1 MVVTRFGARSTNHM
15 AASAP
20 LLATAAM
27 ARVSRPRPH
36 RRVRSHRAGP
46 SRIRATEPN
55 QVPDVGAPQREI
67 ERLKQATHRDAP
79 EEDTPALA
87 KKTKPPADPVRWPL
101 VHARAVEA
109 LAHILANPGTDAQK
123 VMRKALRAQYR
134 PRKSLVYDG
143 SSSERWPGAEP
154 PTNTERGA
162 IADAVLASEVN
173 RIRLA
178 YVAHQAAMTDMT
190 VPGFGRAALWSALCD
205 QEIADECDDDMRPDT
220 LSYLDAADAMIAVY
234 WAGLGD
240 DGEGAVRD
248 ECFAAS
254 KLDAIRDKLNE
265 PESIDWPMDPS
276 QRLAAKRSV
285 PVWLASKLIDQHGTE
300 VADRIA
306 QALLRKAPMF
316 ARLNRAK
323 EERLINLRGRLQR
336 EGVESM
342 DMTEWQFNLRGE
354 AEANGTPLCDVIKTP
369 VDGAKDALV
378 FPKNWSPFRLD
389 VWREGWFEIQDAG
402 SQAVARVAV
411 EAAGEASA
419 STWSCGPRRRECV
432 VLDMCAGNGGKTLAM
447 ASELHHR
454 RSVGEVEE
462 YAIDVFD
469 VDTRRLRHLES
480 NAERAGVTGDVRV
493 ISFDE
498 MRDAARV
505 GNGEKPI
512 NVGGEEKEKENKRE
526 KEITGEDTLSP
537 VDVSTD
543 PRYDLVLCDVP
554 CSSTGAL
561 RRTPSMR
568 WLIDGESIGEWREEH
583 EEALDRD
590 PLRFSTE
597 WGDGDDTDGIFAPVD
612 ADDETDGV
620 DSDGSRGASTNLSL
634 PEIQRRILAKAA
646 GLVRPGGGA
655 LVYAT
660 CSLLHSENEAV
671 RRWFDDKFGDEFAP
685 LPFKAHWPLAPT
697 MTGDMDLED
706 GRNAVENGGV
716 TSHDFALRPDLHGC
730 DGFYIARWVRK
741 LT

>member
-1 MVVTRFGARSTNHM
+1 M

-27 ARVSRPRPH
+27 ARASRPRPH

-55 QVPDVGAPQREI
+55 QVPDVVATQREI
-67 ERLKQATHRDAP
+67 DERLEAHRDAP
-79 EEDTPALA
+79 DEDTPAIA

-143 SSSERWPGAEP
+143 SSSDRWPGAEP

-178 YVAHQAAMTDMT
+178 YLAHQAAMTDMT

-254 KLDAIRDKLNE
+254 KLTSIKDKLTD
-265 PESIDWPMDPS
+265 PASIDWPTDPS
-276 QRLAAKRSV
+276 TRLAAKRSI

-300 VADRIA
+300 VADAIA
-306 QALLRKAPMF
+306 RALLRKAPMF

-323 EERLINLRGRLQR
+323 EERLTNLRGRLQR

-342 DMTEWQFNLRGE
+342 DMTEWQVNLRE
-354 AEANGTPLCDVIKTP
+354 TAEADGTPPCDVIKTP

-454 RSVGEVEE
+454 RSVDALDA

-469 VDTRRLRHLES
+469 VDARRLRHLES
-480 NAERAGVTGDVRV
+480 NADRAGVTGDVRV

-505 GNGEKPI
+505 GNGEKPPSLVD
-512 NVGGEEKEKENKRE
+512 VGGTEKENKQ
-526 KEITGEDTLSP
+526 
-537 VDVSTD
+537 D

-568 WLIDGESIGEWREEH
+568 WLIDGESIGAWREQH
-583 EEALDRD
+583 EEALNRD
-590 PLRFSTE
+590 PHRFSTE

-685 LPFKAHWPLAPT
+685 LPFKAQWPLAPS
-697 MTGDMDLED
+697 MTGDIESEDLED
-706 GRNAVENGGV
+706 GNGVENGVV
-716 TSHDFALRPDLHGC
+716 TSMSHDFALRPDLHGC

>member
-1 MVVTRFGARSTNHM
+1 M

-20 LLATAAM
+20 LLAPAAT

-55 QVPDVGAPQREI
+55 QVPDVGATQREI
-67 ERLKQATHRDAP
+67 ERLEQATHRDAP
-79 EEDTPALA
+79 DEDTPALA

-143 SSSERWPGAEP
+143 SSSDRWPGAEP

-178 YVAHQAAMTDMT
+178 YLAHQAAMTDMT

-254 KLDAIRDKLNE
+254 KLDAIRDKLND
-265 PESIDWPMDPS
+265 PASIDWPTDPS
-276 QRLAAKRSV
+276 TRLAAKRSI

-306 QALLRKAPMF
+306 RALLRKAPMF

-323 EERLINLRGRLQR
+323 EERLTNLRGRLQR

-342 DMTEWQFNLRGE
+342 DMTEWQFNLRDE

-447 ASELHHR
+447 ASELHRR

-469 VDTRRLRHLES
+469 VDARRLRHLES

-505 GNGEKPI
+505 GNGEKPPSLVD
-512 NVGGEEKEKENKRE
+512 VGGTEKENKQ
-526 KEITGEDTLSP
+526 
-537 VDVSTD
+537 D

-568 WLIDGESIGEWREEH
+568 WLIDGESIGEWREQH
-583 EEALDRD
+583 EEAHLRD

-597 WGDGDDTDGIFAPVD
+597 WGGGDDTDGIFAPVD

-620 DSDGSRGASTNLSL
+620 DSDGSRGTSTNLSL

-697 MTGDMDLED
+697 MTGDVESED
-706 GRNAVENGGV
+706 WRNGVENGVV
-716 TSHDFALRPDLHGC
+716 TSMSHDFALRPDLHGC

>member
-1 MVVTRFGARSTNHM
+1 M

-27 ARVSRPRPH
+27 ARASRPRPH

-55 QVPDVGAPQREI
+55 QVPDVVATQREI
-67 ERLKQATHRDAP
+67 DERLEAHRDAP
-79 EEDTPALA
+79 DEDTPAIA

-143 SSSERWPGAEP
+143 SSSDRWPGAEP

-178 YVAHQAAMTDMT
+178 YLAHQAAMTDMT

-254 KLDAIRDKLNE
+254 KLTSIKDKIID
-265 PESIDWPMDPS
+265 PASIDWPTDPS
-276 QRLAAKRSV
+276 TRLAAKRSI

-300 VADRIA
+300 VADAIA
-306 QALLRKAPMF
+306 RALLRKAPMF

-323 EERLINLRGRLQR
+323 EERLTNLRGRLQR

-342 DMTEWQFNLRGE
+342 DMTEWQVNLRE
-354 AEANGTPLCDVIKTP
+354 TAEADGTPPCDVIKTP

-389 VWREGWFEIQDAG
+389 VWRDGWFEIQDAG

-454 RSVGEVEE
+454 RSVGALDA

-469 VDTRRLRHLES
+469 VDARRLRHLES
-480 NAERAGVTGDVRV
+480 NADRAGVTGDVRV

-505 GNGEKPI
+505 GNGEKPPSLVD
-512 NVGGEEKEKENKRE
+512 VGGTEKENKQ
-526 KEITGEDTLSP
+526 
-537 VDVSTD
+537 D

-568 WLIDGESIGEWREEH
+568 WLIDGESIGEWREQH
-583 EEALDRD
+583 EETLD

-597 WGDGDDTDGIFAPVD
+597 WGNGDDTDGIFAPVD

-685 LPFKAHWPLAPT
+685 LPFKAQWPLAPS
-697 MTGDMDLED
+697 MTGDIESEDLED
-706 GRNAVENGGV
+706 GNGVENGVV
-716 TSHDFALRPDLHGC
+716 TSMSHDFALRPDLHGC

>member
-1 MVVTRFGARSTNHM
+1 M

-27 ARVSRPRPH
+27 ARASRPRPH

-55 QVPDVGAPQREI
+55 QVPDVGATQREI
-67 ERLKQATHRDAP
+67 DERLEAHRDAP
-79 EEDTPALA
+79 DEDTPAIA

-143 SSSERWPGAEP
+143 SSSDRWPGAEP

-178 YVAHQAAMTDMT
+178 YLAHQAAMTDMT

-254 KLDAIRDKLNE
+254 KLTSIKDKLID
-265 PESIDWPMDPS
+265 PASIDWPTDPS
-276 QRLAAKRSV
+276 TRLAAKRSI

-300 VADRIA
+300 VADAIA
-306 QALLRKAPMF
+306 RALLRKAPMF

-323 EERLINLRGRLQR
+323 EERLTNLRGRLQR

-342 DMTEWQFNLRGE
+342 DMTEWQVNLRE
-354 AEANGTPLCDVIKTP
+354 TAEADGTPPCDVIKTP

-389 VWREGWFEIQDAG
+389 VWRDGWFEIQDAG

-454 RSVGEVEE
+454 RSVGALDA

-469 VDTRRLRHLES
+469 VDARRLRHLES

-505 GNGEKPI
+505 GNGEKPPSLVD
-512 NVGGEEKEKENKRE
+512 VGGTEKENKQ
-526 KEITGEDTLSP
+526 
-537 VDVSTD
+537 D

-568 WLIDGESIGEWREEH
+568 WLIDGESIGEWREQH
-583 EEALDRD
+583 EETLDAILFGSPPSGATATTPTGSSRRWT
-590 PLRFSTE
+590 PTTKPTASTPTAAAAHPRTSHSRRFSAGYSPKRPASFGPAAARSCTPR
-597 WGDGDDTDGIFAPVD
+597 AP
-612 ADDETDGV
+612 
-620 DSDGSRGASTNLSL
+620 
-634 PEIQRRILAKAA
+634 
-646 GLVRPGGGA
+646 
-655 LVYAT
+655 
-660 CSLLHSENEAV
+660 
-671 RRWFDDKFGDEFAP
+671 
-685 LPFKAHWPLAPT
+685 
-697 MTGDMDLED
+697 
-706 GRNAVENGGV
+706 
-716 TSHDFALRPDLHGC
+716 
-730 DGFYIARWVRK
+730 FYILRTKRCVGGSTISSAMSSRRCRSRRTGLWRRP
-741 LT
+741 

>member
-1 MVVTRFGARSTNHM
+1 M

-27 ARVSRPRPH
+27 ARASRPRPH

-55 QVPDVGAPQREI
+55 QVPDVVATQREI
-67 ERLKQATHRDAP
+67 DERLEAHRDAP
-79 EEDTPALA
+79 DEDTPAIA

-143 SSSERWPGAEP
+143 SSSDRWPGAEP

-178 YVAHQAAMTDMT
+178 YLAHQAAMTDMT

-254 KLDAIRDKLNE
+254 KLTSIKDKIID
-265 PESIDWPMDPS
+265 PASIDWPTDPS
-276 QRLAAKRSV
+276 TRLAAKRSI

-300 VADRIA
+300 VADAIA
-306 QALLRKAPMF
+306 RALLRKAPMF

-323 EERLINLRGRLQR
+323 EERLTNLRGRLQR

-342 DMTEWQFNLRGE
+342 DMTEWQFNLRDE
-354 AEANGTPLCDVIKTP
+354 AEASGTPLCDVIKTP

-419 STWSCGPRRRECV
+419 STWSRGPRRRECV

-469 VDTRRLRHLES
+469 VDARRLRHLES
-480 NAERAGVTGDVRV
+480 NADRAGVTGDVRV

-505 GNGEKPI
+505 GNGEKPPSLVD
-512 NVGGEEKEKENKRE
+512 VGGTEKENKQ
-526 KEITGEDTLSP
+526 
-537 VDVSTD
+537 D

-568 WLIDGESIGEWREEH
+568 WLIDGESIGEWREQH
-583 EEALDRD
+583 EETLDRD
-590 PLRFSTE
+590 PHRFSTE
-597 WGDGDDTDGIFAPVD
+597 WGDDDDTDGIFAPVD

-685 LPFKAHWPLAPT
+685 LPFKAQWPLAPS
-697 MTGDMDLED
+697 MTGDIESKDLED
-706 GRNAVENGGV
+706 GNGVENGVV
-716 TSHDFALRPDLHGC
+716 TSMSHDFALRPDLHGC

>member
-1 MVVTRFGARSTNHM
+1 M

-20 LLATAAM
+20 LLAPAAT

-55 QVPDVGAPQREI
+55 QVPDVGATQREI
-67 ERLKQATHRDAP
+67 ERLEQATHRDAP
-79 EEDTPALA
+79 DEDTPALA

-143 SSSERWPGAEP
+143 SSSDRWPGAEP

-178 YVAHQAAMTDMT
+178 YLAHQAAMTDMT

-254 KLDAIRDKLNE
+254 KLDAIRDKLND
-265 PESIDWPMDPS
+265 PASIDWPTDPS
-276 QRLAAKRSV
+276 TRLAAKRSV

-306 QALLRKAPMF
+306 RALLRKAPMF

-323 EERLINLRGRLQR
+323 EERLTNLRGRLQR

-342 DMTEWQFNLRGE
+342 DMTEWQFNLRDE

-447 ASELHHR
+447 ASELHRR

-469 VDTRRLRHLES
+469 VDARRLRHLES

-505 GNGEKPI
+505 GNGEKPPSLVD
-512 NVGGEEKEKENKRE
+512 VGGTEKENKQ
-526 KEITGEDTLSP
+526 
-537 VDVSTD
+537 D

-568 WLIDGESIGEWREEH
+568 WLIDGESIGEWREQH
-583 EEALDRD
+583 EEAHLRD

-597 WGDGDDTDGIFAPVD
+597 WGGGDDTDGIFAPVD

-620 DSDGSRGASTNLSL
+620 DSDGSRGTSTNLSL

-697 MTGDMDLED
+697 MTGDVESED
-706 GRNAVENGGV
+706 WRNGVENGVV
-716 TSHDFALRPDLHGC
+716 TSMSHDFALRPDLHGC

>member
-1 MVVTRFGARSTNHM
+1 M

-27 ARVSRPRPH
+27 ARASRPRPH

-55 QVPDVGAPQREI
+55 QVPDVVATQREI
-67 ERLKQATHRDAP
+67 DERLEAHRDAP
-79 EEDTPALA
+79 DEDTPAIA

-143 SSSERWPGAEP
+143 SSSDRWPGAEP

-178 YVAHQAAMTDMT
+178 YLAHQAAMTDMT

-248 ECFAAS
+248 ECFAAA
-254 KLDAIRDKLNE
+254 KLTSIKDKIID
-265 PESIDWPMDPS
+265 PASIDWPTDPS
-276 QRLAAKRSV
+276 TRLAAKRSI

-323 EERLINLRGRLQR
+323 EERLTNLRGRLQR

-342 DMTEWQFNLRGE
+342 DMTEWQVNLRE
-354 AEANGTPLCDVIKTP
+354 TAEADGTPPCDVIKTP

-389 VWREGWFEIQDAG
+389 VWRDGWFEIQDAG

-454 RSVGEVEE
+454 RSVGALDA

-469 VDTRRLRHLES
+469 VDARRLRHLES
-480 NAERAGVTGDVRV
+480 NADRAGVTGDVRV

-505 GNGEKPI
+505 GNGEKPPSLVD
-512 NVGGEEKEKENKRE
+512 VGGTEKENKQ
-526 KEITGEDTLSP
+526 
-537 VDVSTD
+537 D

-568 WLIDGESIGEWREEH
+568 WLIDGESIGEWREQH
-583 EEALDRD
+583 EETLDRD
-590 PLRFSTE
+590 PHRFSTE
-597 WGDGDDTDGIFAPVD
+597 WGDDDDTDGIFAPVD

-685 LPFKAHWPLAPT
+685 LPFKAQWPLAPS
-697 MTGDMDLED
+697 MTGDIESEDLED
-706 GRNAVENGGV
+706 GNGVENGVV
-716 TSHDFALRPDLHGC
+716 TSMSHDFALRPDLHGC

>member
-1 MVVTRFGARSTNHM
+1 
-15 AASAP
+15 
-20 LLATAAM
+20 
-27 ARVSRPRPH
+27 
-36 RRVRSHRAGP
+36 
-46 SRIRATEPN
+46 
-55 QVPDVGAPQREI
+55 
-67 ERLKQATHRDAP
+67 
-79 EEDTPALA
+79 
-87 KKTKPPADPVRWPL
+87 
-101 VHARAVEA
+101 
-109 LAHILANPGTDAQK
+109 
-123 VMRKALRAQYR
+123 
-134 PRKSLVYDG
+134 
-143 SSSERWPGAEP
+143 
-154 PTNTERGA
+154 
-162 IADAVLASEVN
+162 
-173 RIRLA
+173 
-178 YVAHQAAMTDMT
+178 
-190 VPGFGRAALWSALCD
+190 
-205 QEIADECDDDMRPDT
+205 
-220 LSYLDAADAMIAVY
+220 
-234 WAGLGD
+234 
-240 DGEGAVRD
+240 
-248 ECFAAS
+248 
-254 KLDAIRDKLNE
+254 
-265 PESIDWPMDPS
+265 
-276 QRLAAKRSV
+276 
-285 PVWLASKLIDQHGTE
+285 
-300 VADRIA
+300 
-306 QALLRKAPMF
+306 MF

-323 EERLINLRGRLQR
+323 EERLTNLRGRLQR

-342 DMTEWQFNLRGE
+342 DMTEWQVNLRE
-354 AEANGTPLCDVIKTP
+354 TAEADGTPPCDVIKTP

-389 VWREGWFEIQDAG
+389 VWRDGWFEIQDAG

-454 RSVGEVEE
+454 RSVGALDA

-469 VDTRRLRHLES
+469 VDARRLRHLES
-480 NAERAGVTGDVRV
+480 NADRAGVTGDVRV

-505 GNGEKPI
+505 GNGEKPPSLVD
-512 NVGGEEKEKENKRE
+512 VGGTEKENKQ
-526 KEITGEDTLSP
+526 
-537 VDVSTD
+537 D

-568 WLIDGESIGEWREEH
+568 WLIDGESIGEWREQH
-583 EEALDRD
+583 EETLDRD
-590 PLRFSTE
+590 PHRFSTE
-597 WGDGDDTDGIFAPVD
+597 WGDDDDTDGIFAPVD

-697 MTGDMDLED
+697 MTGDVESED
-706 GRNAVENGGV
+706 GRNGVENGVV
-716 TSHDFALRPDLHGC
+716 TSMSHDFALRPDLHGC

>member
-1 MVVTRFGARSTNHM
+1 M

-27 ARVSRPRPH
+27 ARASRPRPH

-55 QVPDVGAPQREI
+55 QVPDVVATQREI
-67 ERLKQATHRDAP
+67 DERLEAHRDAP
-79 EEDTPALA
+79 DEDTPAIA

-143 SSSERWPGAEP
+143 SSSERWPGADP

-178 YVAHQAAMTDMT
+178 YLAHQAAMTDMT

-248 ECFAAS
+248 ECFAAA
-254 KLDAIRDKLNE
+254 KLTSIKDKIID
-265 PESIDWPMDPS
+265 PASIDWPTDPS
-276 QRLAAKRSV
+276 TRLAAKRSI

-300 VADRIA
+300 VADAIA
-306 QALLRKAPMF
+306 RALLRKAPMF

-323 EERLINLRGRLQR
+323 EERLTNLRGRLQR

-342 DMTEWQFNLRGE
+342 DMTEWQVNLRE
-354 AEANGTPLCDVIKTP
+354 TAEADGTPPCDVIKTP

-389 VWREGWFEIQDAG
+389 VWRDGWFEIQDAG

-454 RSVGEVEE
+454 RSVGALDA

-469 VDTRRLRHLES
+469 VDARRLRHLES
-480 NAERAGVTGDVRV
+480 NADRAGVTGDVRV

-505 GNGEKPI
+505 GNGEKPPSLVD
-512 NVGGEEKEKENKRE
+512 VGGTEKENKQ
-526 KEITGEDTLSP
+526 
-537 VDVSTD
+537 D

-568 WLIDGESIGEWREEH
+568 WLIDGESIGAWREQH
-583 EEALDRD
+583 EEALYRD

-597 WGDGDDTDGIFAPVD
+597 WGGDDDTDGIFTPVD

-685 LPFKAHWPLAPT
+685 LPFKAQWPLAPS
-697 MTGDMDLED
+697 MTGDIESEDLED
-706 GRNAVENGGV
+706 GNGVENGVV
-716 TSHDFALRPDLHGC
+716 TSMSHDFALRPDLHGC

>member
-1 MVVTRFGARSTNHM
+1 M

-20 LLATAAM
+20 LLAPAAT

-55 QVPDVGAPQREI
+55 QVPDVGATQREI
-67 ERLKQATHRDAP
+67 ERLEQATHRDAP
-79 EEDTPALA
+79 DEDTPALA

-143 SSSERWPGAEP
+143 SSSDRWPGAEP

-178 YVAHQAAMTDMT
+178 YLAHQAAMTDMT

-254 KLDAIRDKLNE
+254 KLTSIKDKIID
-265 PESIDWPMDPS
+265 PASIDWPTDPS
-276 QRLAAKRSV
+276 TRLAAKRSI

-300 VADRIA
+300 VADAIA
-306 QALLRKAPMF
+306 RALLRKAPMF

-323 EERLINLRGRLQR
+323 EERLTNLRGRLQR

-342 DMTEWQFNLRGE
+342 DMTEWQVNLRE
-354 AEANGTPLCDVIKTP
+354 TAEADGTPPCDVIKTP

-389 VWREGWFEIQDAG
+389 VWRDGWFEIQDAG

-447 ASELHHR
+447 ASELHRR

-469 VDTRRLRHLES
+469 VDARRLRHLES

-505 GNGEKPI
+505 GNGEKPPSLVD
-512 NVGGEEKEKENKRE
+512 VGGTEKENKQ
-526 KEITGEDTLSP
+526 
-537 VDVSTD
+537 D

-568 WLIDGESIGEWREEH
+568 WLIDGESIGEWREQH
-583 EEALDRD
+583 EEAHLRD

-597 WGDGDDTDGIFAPVD
+597 WGGGDDTDGIFAPVD

-620 DSDGSRGASTNLSL
+620 DSDGSRGTSTNLSL

-697 MTGDMDLED
+697 MTGDVESED
-706 GRNAVENGGV
+706 WRNGVENGVV
-716 TSHDFALRPDLHGC
+716 TSMSHDFALRPDLHGC

>member
-1 MVVTRFGARSTNHM
+1 M

-27 ARVSRPRPH
+27 ARASRPRPH

-55 QVPDVGAPQREI
+55 QVPDVVATQREI
-67 ERLKQATHRDAP
+67 DERLEAHRDAP
-79 EEDTPALA
+79 DEDTPAIA

-143 SSSERWPGAEP
+143 SSSDRWPGAEP

-178 YVAHQAAMTDMT
+178 YLAHQAAMTDMT

-254 KLDAIRDKLNE
+254 KLTSIKDKLTD
-265 PESIDWPMDPS
+265 PASIDWPTDPS
-276 QRLAAKRSV
+276 TRLAAKRSI

-300 VADRIA
+300 VADAIA
-306 QALLRKAPMF
+306 RALLRKAPMF

-323 EERLINLRGRLQR
+323 EERLTNLRGRLQR

-342 DMTEWQFNLRGE
+342 DMTEWQVNLRE
-354 AEANGTPLCDVIKTP
+354 TAEADGTPPCDVIKTP

-389 VWREGWFEIQDAG
+389 VWRDGWFEIQDAG

-454 RSVGEVEE
+454 RSVGALDA

-469 VDTRRLRHLES
+469 VDARRLRHLES
-480 NAERAGVTGDVRV
+480 NADRAGVTGDVRV

-505 GNGEKPI
+505 GNGEKPPSLVD
-512 NVGGEEKEKENKRE
+512 VGGTEKENKQ
-526 KEITGEDTLSP
+526 
-537 VDVSTD
+537 D

-568 WLIDGESIGEWREEH
+568 WLIDGESIGEWREQH
-583 EEALDRD
+583 EETLDRD
-590 PLRFSTE
+590 PHRFSTE
-597 WGDGDDTDGIFAPVD
+597 WGDDDDTDGIFAPVD

-685 LPFKAHWPLAPT
+685 LPFKAQWPLAPS
-697 MTGDMDLED
+697 MTGDIESEDLED
-706 GRNAVENGGV
+706 GNGVENGVV
-716 TSHDFALRPDLHGC
+716 TSMSHDFALRPDLHGC

>member
-1 MVVTRFGARSTNHM
+1 M

-20 LLATAAM
+20 LLAPAAM
-27 ARVSRPRPH
+27 ARASRPRPH

-55 QVPDVGAPQREI
+55 QVPDVVATQREI
-67 ERLKQATHRDAP
+67 DERLEAHRDAP
-79 EEDTPALA
+79 DEDTPAIA

-143 SSSERWPGAEP
+143 SSSDRWPGAEP

-178 YVAHQAAMTDMT
+178 YLAHQAAMTDMT

-248 ECFAAS
+248 ECFAAA
-254 KLDAIRDKLNE
+254 KLTSIKDKIID
-265 PESIDWPMDPS
+265 PASIDWPTDPS
-276 QRLAAKRSV
+276 TRLAAKRSI

-300 VADRIA
+300 VADAIA
-306 QALLRKAPMF
+306 RALLRKAPMF

-323 EERLINLRGRLQR
+323 EERLTNLRGRLQR

-342 DMTEWQFNLRGE
+342 DMTEWQVNLRE
-354 AEANGTPLCDVIKTP
+354 TAEADGTPPCDVIKTP

-389 VWREGWFEIQDAG
+389 VWRDGWFEIQDAG

-454 RSVGEVEE
+454 RSVGALDA

-469 VDTRRLRHLES
+469 VDARRLRHLES
-480 NAERAGVTGDVRV
+480 NADRAGVTGDVRV

-505 GNGEKPI
+505 GNGEKPPSLVD
-512 NVGGEEKEKENKRE
+512 VGGTEKENKQ
-526 KEITGEDTLSP
+526 
-537 VDVSTD
+537 D

-568 WLIDGESIGEWREEH
+568 WLIDGESIGEWREQH
-583 EEALDRD
+583 EETLDRD
-590 PLRFSTE
+590 PHRFSTE
-597 WGDGDDTDGIFAPVD
+597 WGDDDDTDGIFAPVD

-685 LPFKAHWPLAPT
+685 LPFKAQWPLAPS
-697 MTGDMDLED
+697 MTGDIESEDLED
-706 GRNAVENGGV
+706 GNGVENGVV
-716 TSHDFALRPDLHGC
+716 TSMSHDFALRPDLHGC

>member
-1 MVVTRFGARSTNHM
+1 MVTRFGARSTNHM

-20 LLATAAM
+20 LLAPAAT

-55 QVPDVGAPQREI
+55 QVPDVGATQREI
-67 ERLKQATHRDAP
+67 ERLEQATHRDAP
-79 EEDTPALA
+79 DEDTPALA

-143 SSSERWPGAEP
+143 SSSDRWPGAEP

-178 YVAHQAAMTDMT
+178 YLAHQAAMTDMT

-254 KLDAIRDKLNE
+254 KLTSIKDKIID
-265 PESIDWPMDPS
+265 PASIDWPTDPS
-276 QRLAAKRSV
+276 TRLAAKRSI

-300 VADRIA
+300 VADAIA
-306 QALLRKAPMF
+306 RALLRKAPMF

-323 EERLINLRGRLQR
+323 EERLTNLRGRLQR

-342 DMTEWQFNLRGE
+342 DMTEWQFNLRDE

-447 ASELHHR
+447 ASELHRR

-469 VDTRRLRHLES
+469 VDARRLRHLES

-505 GNGEKPI
+505 GNGEKPPSLVD
-512 NVGGEEKEKENKRE
+512 VGGTEKENKQ
-526 KEITGEDTLSP
+526 
-537 VDVSTD
+537 D

-568 WLIDGESIGEWREEH
+568 WLIDGESIGEWREQH
-583 EEALDRD
+583 EEAHLRD

-597 WGDGDDTDGIFAPVD
+597 WGGGDDTDGIFAPVD

-620 DSDGSRGASTNLSL
+620 DSDGSRGTSTNLSL

-697 MTGDMDLED
+697 MTGDVESED
-706 GRNAVENGGV
+706 WRNGVENGVV
-716 TSHDFALRPDLHGC
+716 TSMSHDFALRPDLHGC

>member
-1 MVVTRFGARSTNHM
+1 M

-20 LLATAAM
+20 LLAPAAT

-55 QVPDVGAPQREI
+55 QVPDVVATQREI
-67 ERLKQATHRDAP
+67 DERLEAHRDAP
-79 EEDTPALA
+79 DEDTPAIA

-143 SSSERWPGAEP
+143 SSSDRWPGAEP

-178 YVAHQAAMTDMT
+178 YLAHQAAMTDMT

-254 KLDAIRDKLNE
+254 KLTSIKDKIID
-265 PESIDWPMDPS
+265 PASIDWPTDPS
-276 QRLAAKRSV
+276 TRLAAKRSI

-300 VADRIA
+300 VADAIA
-306 QALLRKAPMF
+306 RALLRKAPMF

-323 EERLINLRGRLQR
+323 EERLTNLRGRLQR

-342 DMTEWQFNLRGE
+342 DMTEWQVNLRE
-354 AEANGTPLCDVIKTP
+354 TAEADGTPPCDVIKTP

-389 VWREGWFEIQDAG
+389 VWRDGWFEIQDAG

-454 RSVGEVEE
+454 RSVGALDA

-469 VDTRRLRHLES
+469 VDARRLRHLES
-480 NAERAGVTGDVRV
+480 NADRAGVTGDVRV

-505 GNGEKPI
+505 GNGEKPPSLVD
-512 NVGGEEKEKENKRE
+512 VGGTEKENKQ
-526 KEITGEDTLSP
+526 
-537 VDVSTD
+537 D

-568 WLIDGESIGEWREEH
+568 WLIDGESIGEWREQH
-583 EEALDRD
+583 EETLDRD
-590 PLRFSTE
+590 PHRFSTE
-597 WGDGDDTDGIFAPVD
+597 WGDDDDTDGIFAPVD

-685 LPFKAHWPLAPT
+685 LPFKAQWPLAPS
-697 MTGDMDLED
+697 MTGDIESEDLED
-706 GRNAVENGGV
+706 GNGVENGVV
-716 TSHDFALRPDLHGC
+716 TSMSHDFALRPDLHGC

>member
-1 MVVTRFGARSTNHM
+1 M

-27 ARVSRPRPH
+27 ARASRPRPH

-55 QVPDVGAPQREI
+55 QVPDVVATQREI
-67 ERLKQATHRDAP
+67 DERLEAHRDAP
-79 EEDTPALA
+79 DEDTPAIA

-143 SSSERWPGAEP
+143 SSSDRWPGAEP

-178 YVAHQAAMTDMT
+178 YLAHQAAMTDMT

-254 KLDAIRDKLNE
+254 KLTSIKDKLTD
-265 PESIDWPMDPS
+265 PASIDWPTDPS
-276 QRLAAKRSV
+276 TRLAAKRSI

-300 VADRIA
+300 VADAIA
-306 QALLRKAPMF
+306 RALLRKAPMF

-323 EERLINLRGRLQR
+323 EERLTNLRGRLQR

-342 DMTEWQFNLRGE
+342 DMTEWQVNLRE
-354 AEANGTPLCDVIKTP
+354 TAEADGTPPCDVIKTP

-389 VWREGWFEIQDAG
+389 VWRDGWFEIQDAG

-469 VDTRRLRHLES
+469 VDARRLRHLES

-505 GNGEKPI
+505 GNGEKPPSLVD
-512 NVGGEEKEKENKRE
+512 VGGTEKENKQ
-526 KEITGEDTLSP
+526 
-537 VDVSTD
+537 D

-568 WLIDGESIGEWREEH
+568 WLIDGESIGEWREQH
-583 EEALDRD
+583 EETLDRD
-590 PLRFSTE
+590 PHRFSTE
-597 WGDGDDTDGIFAPVD
+597 WGDDDDTDGIFAPVD

-685 LPFKAHWPLAPT
+685 LPFKAQWPLAPS
-697 MTGDMDLED
+697 MTGDIESEDLED
-706 GRNAVENGGV
+706 GNGVENGVV
-716 TSHDFALRPDLHGC
+716 TSMSHDFALRPDLHGC

>member
-1 MVVTRFGARSTNHM
+1 
-15 AASAP
+15 
-20 LLATAAM
+20 
-27 ARVSRPRPH
+27 
-36 RRVRSHRAGP
+36 
-46 SRIRATEPN
+46 
-55 QVPDVGAPQREI
+55 
-67 ERLKQATHRDAP
+67 
-79 EEDTPALA
+79 
-87 KKTKPPADPVRWPL
+87 
-101 VHARAVEA
+101 
-109 LAHILANPGTDAQK
+109 
-123 VMRKALRAQYR
+123 
-134 PRKSLVYDG
+134 
-143 SSSERWPGAEP
+143 
-154 PTNTERGA
+154 
-162 IADAVLASEVN
+162 
-173 RIRLA
+173 
-178 YVAHQAAMTDMT
+178 MT
-190 VPGFGRAALWSALCD
+190 
-205 QEIADECDDDMRPDT
+205 
-220 LSYLDAADAMIAVY
+220 
-234 WAGLGD
+234 
-240 DGEGAVRD
+240 
-248 ECFAAS
+248 
-254 KLDAIRDKLNE
+254 
-265 PESIDWPMDPS
+265 
-276 QRLAAKRSV
+276 
-285 PVWLASKLIDQHGTE
+285 
-300 VADRIA
+300 
-306 QALLRKAPMF
+306 
-316 ARLNRAK
+316 
-323 EERLINLRGRLQR
+323 NLRSRLQR

-342 DMTEWQFNLRGE
+342 DMTEWQVNLRE
-354 AEANGTPLCDVIKTP
+354 TAEADGTPPCDVIKTP

-389 VWREGWFEIQDAG
+389 VWRDGWFEIQDAG

-454 RSVGEVEE
+454 RSVGALDA

-469 VDTRRLRHLES
+469 VDARRLRHLES
-480 NAERAGVTGDVRV
+480 NADRAGVTGDVRV

-505 GNGEKPI
+505 GNGEKPPSLVD
-512 NVGGEEKEKENKRE
+512 VGGTEKENKQ
-526 KEITGEDTLSP
+526 
-537 VDVSTD
+537 D

-568 WLIDGESIGEWREEH
+568 WLIDGESIGEWREQH
-583 EEALDRD
+583 EETLDRD
-590 PLRFSTE
+590 PHRFSTE
-597 WGDGDDTDGIFAPVD
+597 WGDDDDTDGIFAPVD

-685 LPFKAHWPLAPT
+685 LPFKAQWPLAPS
-697 MTGDMDLED
+697 MTGDIESEDLED
-706 GRNAVENGGV
+706 GNGVENGVV
-716 TSHDFALRPDLHGC
+716 TSMSHDFALRPDLHGC

>member
-1 MVVTRFGARSTNHM
+1 M

-20 LLATAAM
+20 LLAPAAT

-55 QVPDVGAPQREI
+55 QVPDVGATQREI
-67 ERLKQATHRDAP
+67 ERLEQATHRDAP
-79 EEDTPALA
+79 DEDTPALA

-143 SSSERWPGAEP
+143 SSSDRWPGAEP

-178 YVAHQAAMTDMT
+178 YLAHQAAMTDMT

-254 KLDAIRDKLNE
+254 KLTSIKDKIID
-265 PESIDWPMDPS
+265 PASIDWPTDPS
-276 QRLAAKRSV
+276 TRLAAKRSI

-300 VADRIA
+300 VADAIA
-306 QALLRKAPMF
+306 RALLRKAPMF

-323 EERLINLRGRLQR
+323 EERLTNLRGRLQR

-342 DMTEWQFNLRGE
+342 DMTEWQFNLRDE

-389 VWREGWFEIQDAG
+389 VWRDGWFEIQDAG

-447 ASELHHR
+447 ASELHRR

-469 VDTRRLRHLES
+469 VDARRLRHLES

-505 GNGEKPI
+505 GNGEKPPSLVD
-512 NVGGEEKEKENKRE
+512 VGGTEKENKQ
-526 KEITGEDTLSP
+526 
-537 VDVSTD
+537 D

-568 WLIDGESIGEWREEH
+568 WLIDGESIGEWREQH
-583 EEALDRD
+583 EEAHLRD

-597 WGDGDDTDGIFAPVD
+597 WGGGDDTDGIFAPVD

-620 DSDGSRGASTNLSL
+620 DSDGSRGTSTNLSL

-697 MTGDMDLED
+697 MTGDVESED
-706 GRNAVENGGV
+706 WRNGVENGVV
-716 TSHDFALRPDLHGC
+716 TSMSHDFALRPDLHGC

>member
-1 MVVTRFGARSTNHM
+1 M

-27 ARVSRPRPH
+27 ARASRPRPH

-55 QVPDVGAPQREI
+55 QVPDVVATQREI
-67 ERLKQATHRDAP
+67 DERLEAHRDAP
-79 EEDTPALA
+79 DEDTPAIA

-143 SSSERWPGAEP
+143 SSSDRWPGAEP

-178 YVAHQAAMTDMT
+178 YLAHQAAMTDMT

-254 KLDAIRDKLNE
+254 KLTSIKDKIID
-265 PESIDWPMDPS
+265 PASIDWPTDPS
-276 QRLAAKRSV
+276 TRLAAKRSI

-300 VADRIA
+300 VADAIA
-306 QALLRKAPMF
+306 RALLRKAPMF

-323 EERLINLRGRLQR
+323 EERLTNLRGRLQR

-342 DMTEWQFNLRGE
+342 DMTEWQVNLRE
-354 AEANGTPLCDVIKTP
+354 TAEADGTPPCDVIKTP

-389 VWREGWFEIQDAG
+389 VWRDGWFEIQDAG

-454 RSVGEVEE
+454 RSVGALDA

-469 VDTRRLRHLES
+469 VDARRLRHLES
-480 NAERAGVTGDVRV
+480 NADRAGVTGDVRV

-505 GNGEKPI
+505 GNGEKPPSLVD
-512 NVGGEEKEKENKRE
+512 VGGTEKENKQ
-526 KEITGEDTLSP
+526 
-537 VDVSTD
+537 D

-568 WLIDGESIGEWREEH
+568 WLIDGESIREWREQH
-583 EEALDRD
+583 EETLDRD
-590 PLRFSTE
+590 PHRFSTE
-597 WGDGDDTDGIFAPVD
+597 WGDDDDTDGIFAPVD

-685 LPFKAHWPLAPT
+685 LPFKAQWPLAPS
-697 MTGDMDLED
+697 MTGDIESEDLED
-706 GRNAVENGGV
+706 GNGVENGVV
-716 TSHDFALRPDLHGC
+716 TSMSHDFALRPDLHGC

>member
-1 MVVTRFGARSTNHM
+1 M

-27 ARVSRPRPH
+27 ARASRPRPH

-55 QVPDVGAPQREI
+55 QVPDVVATQREI
-67 ERLKQATHRDAP
+67 DERLEAHRDAP
-79 EEDTPALA
+79 DEDTPAIA

-143 SSSERWPGAEP
+143 SSSDRWPGAEP

-178 YVAHQAAMTDMT
+178 YLAHQAAMTDMT

-254 KLDAIRDKLNE
+254 KLTSIKDKIID
-265 PESIDWPMDPS
+265 PASIDWPTDPS
-276 QRLAAKRSV
+276 TRLAAKRSI

-300 VADRIA
+300 VADAIA
-306 QALLRKAPMF
+306 RALLRKAPMF

-323 EERLINLRGRLQR
+323 ETRLTNLRGRLQR

-342 DMTEWQFNLRGE
+342 DMTEWQVNLRE
-354 AEANGTPLCDVIKTP
+354 TAEADGTPPCDVIKTP

-389 VWREGWFEIQDAG
+389 VWRDGWFEIQDAG
-402 SQAVARVAV
+402 SQALARVAV

-469 VDTRRLRHLES
+469 VDARRLRHLES
-480 NAERAGVTGDVRV
+480 NADRAGVTGDVRV

-505 GNGEKPI
+505 GNGEKPPSLVD
-512 NVGGEEKEKENKRE
+512 VGGTEKENKQ
-526 KEITGEDTLSP
+526 
-537 VDVSTD
+537 D

-568 WLIDGESIGEWREEH
+568 WLIDGESIGEWREQH
-583 EEALDRD
+583 EETLDRD
-590 PLRFSTE
+590 PHRFSTE
-597 WGDGDDTDGIFAPVD
+597 WGDDDDTDGIFAPVD

-685 LPFKAHWPLAPT
+685 LPFKAQWPLAPS
-697 MTGDMDLED
+697 MTGDIESEDLED
-706 GRNAVENGGV
+706 GNGVENGVV
-716 TSHDFALRPDLHGC
+716 TSMSHDFALRPDLHGC

>member
-1 MVVTRFGARSTNHM
+1 M

-20 LLATAAM
+20 LLAPAAT

-55 QVPDVGAPQREI
+55 QVPDVGATQREI
-67 ERLKQATHRDAP
+67 ERLEQATHRDAP
-79 EEDTPALA
+79 DEDTPALA

-143 SSSERWPGAEP
+143 SSSDRWPGAEP

-178 YVAHQAAMTDMT
+178 YLAHQAAMTDMT

-254 KLDAIRDKLNE
+254 KLDAIRDKLND
-265 PESIDWPMDPS
+265 PASIDWPTDPS
-276 QRLAAKRSV
+276 TRLAAKRSI

-300 VADRIA
+300 VADAIA
-306 QALLRKAPMF
+306 RALLRKAPMF

-323 EERLINLRGRLQR
+323 EERLTNLRGRLQR

-342 DMTEWQFNLRGE
+342 DMTEWQVNLRE
-354 AEANGTPLCDVIKTP
+354 TAEADGTPPCDVIKTP

-389 VWREGWFEIQDAG
+389 VWRDGWFEIQDAG

-447 ASELHHR
+447 ASELHRR

-469 VDTRRLRHLES
+469 VDARRLRHLES

-505 GNGEKPI
+505 GNGEKPPSLVD
-512 NVGGEEKEKENKRE
+512 VGGTEKENKQ
-526 KEITGEDTLSP
+526 
-537 VDVSTD
+537 D

-568 WLIDGESIGEWREEH
+568 WLIDGESIGEWREQH
-583 EEALDRD
+583 EEAHLRD

-597 WGDGDDTDGIFAPVD
+597 WGGGDDTDGIFAPVD

-620 DSDGSRGASTNLSL
+620 DSDGSRGTSTNLSL

-697 MTGDMDLED
+697 MTGDVESED
-706 GRNAVENGGV
+706 WRNGVENGVV
-716 TSHDFALRPDLHGC
+716 TSMSHDFALRPDLHGC

>member
-1 MVVTRFGARSTNHM
+1 M

-27 ARVSRPRPH
+27 ARASRPRPH

-55 QVPDVGAPQREI
+55 QVPDVVATQREI
-67 ERLKQATHRDAP
+67 DERLEAHRDAP
-79 EEDTPALA
+79 DEDTPAIA

-143 SSSERWPGAEP
+143 SSSDRWPGAEP

-178 YVAHQAAMTDMT
+178 YLAHQAAMTDMT

-248 ECFAAS
+248 ECFAAA
-254 KLDAIRDKLNE
+254 KLTSIKDKIID
-265 PESIDWPMDPS
+265 PASIDWPTDPS
-276 QRLAAKRSV
+276 TRLAAKRSI

-300 VADRIA
+300 VADAIA
-306 QALLRKAPMF
+306 RALLRKAPMF

-323 EERLINLRGRLQR
+323 EERLTNLRGRLQR

-342 DMTEWQFNLRGE
+342 DMTEWQVNLRE
-354 AEANGTPLCDVIKTP
+354 TAEADGTPPCDVIKTP

-389 VWREGWFEIQDAG
+389 VWRDGWFEIQDAG

-454 RSVGEVEE
+454 RSVGALDA

-469 VDTRRLRHLES
+469 VDARRLRHLES
-480 NAERAGVTGDVRV
+480 NADRAGVTGDVRV

-505 GNGEKPI
+505 GNGEKPPSLVD
-512 NVGGEEKEKENKRE
+512 VGGTEKENKQ
-526 KEITGEDTLSP
+526 
-537 VDVSTD
+537 D

-568 WLIDGESIGEWREEH
+568 WLIDGESIGAWREQH
-583 EEALDRD
+583 EEALYRD

-597 WGDGDDTDGIFAPVD
+597 WGGDDDTDGIFTPVD

-685 LPFKAHWPLAPT
+685 LPFKAQWPLAPS
-697 MTGDMDLED
+697 MTGDIESEDLED
-706 GRNAVENGGV
+706 GNGVENGVV
-716 TSHDFALRPDLHGC
+716 TSMSHDFALRPDLHGC

-741 LT
+741 LV

>member
-1 MVVTRFGARSTNHM
+1 M

-27 ARVSRPRPH
+27 ARASRPRPH

-55 QVPDVGAPQREI
+55 QVPDVVATQREI
-67 ERLKQATHRDAP
+67 DERLEAHRDAP
-79 EEDTPALA
+79 DEDTPAIA

-143 SSSERWPGAEP
+143 SSSDRWPGAEP

-178 YVAHQAAMTDMT
+178 YLAHQAAMTDMT

-248 ECFAAS
+248 ECFAAA
-254 KLDAIRDKLNE
+254 KLTSIKDKIID
-265 PESIDWPMDPS
+265 PASIDWPTDPS
-276 QRLAAKRSV
+276 TRLAAKRSI

-300 VADRIA
+300 VADAIA
-306 QALLRKAPMF
+306 RALLRKAPMF

-323 EERLINLRGRLQR
+323 EERLTNLRGRLQR

-342 DMTEWQFNLRGE
+342 DMTEWQVNLRE
-354 AEANGTPLCDVIKTP
+354 TAEADGTPPCDVIKTP

-389 VWREGWFEIQDAG
+389 VWRDGWFEIQDAG

-454 RSVGEVEE
+454 RSVGALDA

-469 VDTRRLRHLES
+469 VDARRLRHLES
-480 NAERAGVTGDVRV
+480 NAYRAGVTGDVRV

-505 GNGEKPI
+505 GNGEKPPSLVD
-512 NVGGEEKEKENKRE
+512 VGGTEKENKQ
-526 KEITGEDTLSP
+526 
-537 VDVSTD
+537 D

-568 WLIDGESIGEWREEH
+568 WLIDGESIGEWREQH
-583 EEALDRD
+583 EETLDRD
-590 PLRFSTE
+590 PHRFSTE
-597 WGDGDDTDGIFAPVD
+597 WGDDDDTDGIFAPVD

-685 LPFKAHWPLAPT
+685 LPFKAQWPLAPS
-697 MTGDMDLED
+697 MTGDIESEDLED
-706 GRNAVENGGV
+706 GNGVENGVV
-716 TSHDFALRPDLHGC
+716 TSMSHDFALRPDLHGC

-741 LT
+741 LV